1 MKIFTGVVENIKN
14 AKTASVLVERVVVHP
29 LYKKRLKRMKKYLV
43 DDEFGAEVGDIVHFV
58 ATKPISKMKK
68 WKIVKVEEK
77 EEERKKK

>member
-14 AKTASVLVERVVVHP
+14 TGTASVLVERVVVHP

-43 DDEFGAEVGDIVHFV
+43 GDDFGAEVGDIVHFV

-77 EEERKKK
+77 KEEEKKK